1 MVYDIYSKRVTR
13 RSEDGGDVYQYAS
26 FPYHVRVQLVLLWE
40 RFISKDEKKFA
51 LICQKLREEYGCF
64 SLLNLISL
72 PQVSLS
78 KTTPFLDEVKF
89 FFIHTRDVDQCLD
102 VVEECAKAFCNTTKV
117 ESYGSQLGEWGENIA
132 AQVKKEKIEFVKI
145 LNARLREAQIGY
157 QFENGQIIRIDNQ
170 FIHADVVKP
179 ALSFIS
185 TNGFE
190 GANHEFLE
198 AHEKYREGDYT
209 GSLIESAKAFESV
222 LKIVLRKH
230 GQDDTAKDTASAL
243 LNKFFALNL
252 LPSYLQKQ
260 FNDLKSLLQ
269 GGTPNVRN
277 KEAAHGQ
284 GEEIREV
291 PEYLAAYGLHQTA
304 SAILL
309 IVKAH
314 EAAR

>member
-1 MVYDIYSKRVTR
+1 MVFDIFSKRAWR
-13 RSEDGGDVYQYAS
+13 QAGARNDVYQYEEI
-26 FPYHVRVQLVLLWE
+26 PDHVRRQLVLLFE
-40 RFISKDEKKFA
+40 QEIGR
-51 LICQKLREEYGCF
+51 
-64 SLLNLISL
+64 
-72 PQVSLS
+72 
-78 KTTPFLDEVKF
+78 
-89 FFIHTRDVDQCLD
+89 HTRDEDDDASQFYGVVCVILRNEYGAFHLLD
-102 VVEECAKAFCNTTKV
+102 LVGISEGRRSHSRPGFYELSNFLLREKDIHRCIDVIELCAGYLLNRR
-117 ESYGSQLGEWGENIA
+117 
-132 AQVKKEKIEFVKI
+132 KEKACET
-145 LNARLREAQIGY
+145 LNTRLREGGIGFQI
-157 QFENGQIIRIDNQ
+157 ENGVATRVDNL
-170 FIHADVVKP
+170 FVHAEVIKP
-179 ALSFIS
+179 ALRFLGA
-185 TNGFE
+185 NGFE
-190 GANHEFLE
+190 GANHEFLQ
-198 AHEKYREGDYT
+198 AHKKYREGDYT

-222 LKIVLRKH
+222 LKIVLRKY

-269 GGTPNVRN
+269 GGAPNVRN